1 MNEIKNNYLH
11 IKIRKIKIERGMTR
25 EAGDR
30 QRWIGSILNVSLL
43 KHFQNNNHKE

>member
-1 MNEIKNNYLH
+1 MNEIKNNYLQ

-25 EAGDR
+25 VAGDR
-30 QRWIGSILNVSLL
+30 QRCMGAILNASLL